1 MKQYLRNLKLHH
13 KQMWLMN
20 ERIIELKAKQKVLDE
35 HLKIIYD
42 SDKVQKD
49 RLNSIYSN
57 IYNAI
62 DKHLFKTN

>member
-1 MKQYLRNLKLHH
+1 
-13 KQMWLMN
+13 MWLMN